1 MSTAAFFADSDSDNE
16 EEEEEAAAVV
26 KDDLAD
32 YLALPQINY
41 TRRRRT
47 PRIGGSSTA
56 PNFLIWKLWRASTS
70 VAPRPL
76 PL

>member
-1 MSTAAFFADSDSDNE
+1 M
-16 EEEEEAAAVV
+16 V

-32 YLALPQINY
+32 YLALPQMNY
-41 TRRRRT
+41 TTEKDATDWWLKHRAKFPVKRT
-47 PRIGGSSTA
+47 A
-56 PNFLIWKLWRASTS
+56 LIWKLIWRASTS